1 MTSYTSKDNIFHYT
15 KLQTVLEDIL
25 PILKLRFNNFSDSH
39 DPREYKDPRIG
50 PKYNVIVYDDVRM
63 KNIQDRILQSRLDQH
78 KVICFCRNPQSKK
91 SDRFGWRKPRM
102 WAQYSGNQTG
112 ICLVFSKSRLINQLY
127 RSFDS
132 KKHIMWK
139 CEIR

>member
-50 PKYNVIVYDDVRM
+50 PKYNVIVYDDDRM
-63 KNIQDRILQSRLDQH
+63 KKIQDFITKLLSLNLIQSVALYINVIDMEENNIETLQTNVENFSMFMMDLYERENNWTPVVKIIIRKH
-78 KVICFCRNPQSKK
+78 SK
-91 SDRFGWRKPRM
+91 
-102 WAQYSGNQTG
+102 
-112 ICLVFSKSRLINQLY
+112 
-127 RSFDS
+127 
-132 KKHIMWK
+132 
-139 CEIR
+139 